1 MSDVITEYR
10 IARALKSGPPAIRD
24 GAKVV
29 EMGADGTLTVLR
41 EGTNG
46 WTCMPGVET
55 ASADM
60 CADEMGMQ
68 WMMDVMALKPRPTN
82 TSPGLIYMLNGAVQH
97 SYTDPFDRTSPLIPI
112 GPHWMLI
119 WPFTA
124 EHTGLSTVMR
134 DAGTMIMFAGTP
146 YAHLHICGDPWEG
159 NEYQPAVEAVWTM
172 AYKPQKPPTQ
182 RSTTS
187 A

>member
-29 EMGADGTLTVLR
+29 EMGADGTLTLLR

-68 WMMDVMALKPRPTN
+68 WMMDVMAFKAKAHQYVARTDLHAQRRCATQLHRPLR
-82 TSPGLIYMLNGAVQH
+82 SDQPV
-97 SYTDPFDRTSPLIPI
+97 DPDRSAL
-112 GPHWMLI
+112 
-119 WPFTA
+119 
-124 EHTGLSTVMR
+124 
-134 DAGTMIMFAGTP
+134 D
-146 YAHLHICGDPWEG
+146 AHLALHCRTPVCR
-159 NEYQPAVEAVWTM
+159 P
-172 AYKPQKPPTQ
+172 
-182 RSTTS
+182 
-187 A
+187 

>member
-1 MSDVITEYR
+1 MTAAKGKELMDDSITEAR
-10 IARALKSGPPAIRD
+10 IARALRSGPPGIRD

-29 EMGADGTLTVLR
+29 EMDSDGNMLVLR
-41 EGTNG
+41 EGKNG
-46 WTCMPGVET
+46 WTCMPGVEN

-68 WMMDVMALKPRPTN
+68 WFTDIMASNPRPTN
-82 TSPGLIYMLNGAVQH
+82 ASPGLIYMLNGAVQH

-119 WPFTA
+119 WPFTP
-124 EHTGLSTVMR
+124 EHSGLSTAMR

-146 YAHLHICGDPWEG
+146 YAHLHICGNPWDG
-159 NEYQPAVEAVWTM
+159 NEYHPGVEAVWTM
-172 AYKPQKPPTQ
+172 TYE
-182 RSTTS
+182 RHRH
-187 A
+187 